1 MGTRNRGVMDE
12 NELRALLGRAVAYE
26 PGLGPLVDNAVRA
39 GTRIRRRRR
48 VLGAVG
54 CVAVIAVVGGMVP
67 VLGHALAGR
76 PEPTTAHTVRPSP
89 SGLGPSLAPD
99 RQPSPS
105 ASRTHGP
112 VSRSAPPAVVPSTS
126 ASGSGAGASI
136 LAVDSYGSIFTVNSA
151 THSAGKPVGING
163 TVVTS
168 VVSPDGK
175 TMYALVD
182 TDEIVPISTT
192 THRIGRSI
200 PVPSATA
207 IVRMTVSPS
216 GRFIYLSDY
225 PDHQVL
231 AVDVARRT
239 VAATIS
245 TGLSPDQI
253 AFSPSG
259 TTGYVADTNAASVTV
274 FSTVTQRV
282 LRTIKVGQDPVA
294 IATSPSG
301 TVYTVNEFSG
311 TVTPIDTSA
320 NVAGRAIRAGD
331 RPQAIVFTPS
341 GTMAYVTNYWSSTVT
356 PIDLASGRAL
366 PALRTGSR
374 PSALVITPSGSTV
387 YVLDNDPASVTPID
401 TLTETAEP
409 SVRVLGAGSEAGQIA
424 VTPDGSTVLVSIGS
438 QLVPI
443 STATNRAGAPIRLSA
458 PCCEQM
464 MAP

>member
-1 MGTRNRGVMDE
+1 MDE
-12 NELRALLGRAVAYE
+12 KELRALLGRAVTHE
-26 PGLGPLVDNAVRA
+26 PRLGPLVDNAVRA

-54 CVAVIAVVGGMVP
+54 CVAVVAVVGGMVP

-76 PEPTTAHTVRPSP
+76 PEPATGRTVHPSA
-89 SGLGPSLAPD
+89 SGLGPRLVPN
-99 RQPSPS
+99 RLPSPS
-105 ASRTHGP
+105 VTRTPGS
-112 VSRSAPPAVVPSTS
+112 VARNAPPAVVAPTTST
-126 ASGSGAGASI
+126 AGATI

-151 THSAGKPVGING
+151 TLTTGKPVGISG

-175 TMYALVD
+175 TMYALLD
-182 TDEIVPISTT
+182 TNEILPISTK
-192 THRIGRSI
+192 THRIGWAI

-207 IVRMTVSPS
+207 IWRMTVSPS

-231 AVDVARRT
+231 VADVARRT
-239 VAATIS
+239 VFAEIP

-282 LRTIKVGQDPVA
+282 LRTLKVGQDPVA
-294 IATSPSG
+294 IVTSPSG

-311 TVTPIDTSA
+311 SVTPIDTLT

-341 GTMAYVTNYWSSTVT
+341 SSMAYVVNYWSSSVT
-356 PIDLASGRAL
+356 PINLASGRAL
-366 PALRTGSR
+366 PAIHTGNW

-387 YVLDNDPASVTPID
+387 YVLGDSPASVTPID
-401 TLTETAEP
+401 TGTNTAEP
-409 SVRVLGAGSEAGQIA
+409 LVRVLPGGAEVGQIV